1 MCAGWLGQWND
12 HNIHAKNCTLIAD
25 MEAAQHETAKKIKHL
40 KSLLEE
46 TPTVKEVGERLIK
59 EHKPLFDALAEEGD
73 AKKCTCEYAPS
84 EPPYTEP
91 HFPSHAKFCYCPDCK
106 GRSTDPN
113 PDCPVHGDG
122 AKKELTC
129 ICENPNT
136 YSGRN
141 MNCPI
146 HPFKRDAAPQ
156 DSLDEIKKC
165 LGEYAEKYYLA
176 AEENDPSP
184 DLDYYVTK
192 VQDWHITQV
201 EQLRQEL
208 KGGMERGEDRY
219 LVSIKTINRVFDRAL
234 ERLEDTA

>member
-1 MCAGWLGQWND
+1 MTDKTPSFQECGVCAGWLGQWND

-59 EHKPLFDALAEEGD
+59 EHKPLFDALAEERD
-73 AKKCTCEYAPS
+73 AKKCTCHTVPVM
-84 EPPYTEP
+84 P
-91 HFPSHAKFCYCPDCK
+91 FPDIAI
-106 GRSTDPN
+106 DPA
-113 PDCPVHGDG
+113 CPVHGDG
-122 AKKELTC
+122 AKKAPTC

-146 HPFKRDAAPQ
+146 HPFKRDAAPR

-184 DLDYYVTK
+184 SIDYYTK
-192 VQDWHITQV
+192 RIQDWHITQV
-201 EQLRQEL
+201 REL
-208 KGGMERGEDRY
+208 QQKLKSLDLKWESTGGQKRNLQPFFNSHIDQ
-219 LVSIKTINRVFDRAL
+219 VFDRAL